1 MPRVW
6 DAAAHVAD
14 GGPANLDYET
24 QETNLGSA
32 PSERRSLAPDVRPAG
47 PSSLI
52 SLYDCPMSASC
63 RLGRANPLAG
73 LGVCL
78 LLLWGCG
85 STRASLSDP
94 LPPGLTLEMHEEFY
108 GITASTAEELAEAM
122 RRLGPD
128 VGGDRVPGA
137 TSQEVSFDYQVV
149 RTGPDC
155 RIRTVQVRLEMTTT
169 LPQWLNASAA
179 PAELRQQW
187 EEFAEAVRRH
197 EEVHKE
203 INLAGARDML
213 RKVSSVSPQSCPE
226 LDRETQVQAGASV
239 QRFATENARYDRDTV
254 GGQLQG
260 VVWPPRPAGRLPS

>member
-1 MPRVW
+1 M
-6 DAAAHVAD
+6 
-14 GGPANLDYET
+14 
-24 QETNLGSA
+24 
-32 PSERRSLAPDVRPAG
+32 
-47 PSSLI
+47 SS
-52 SLYDCPMSASC
+52 SG

-73 LGVCL
+73 LGACL
-78 LLLWGCG
+78 LQWGCG
-85 STRASLSDP
+85 PTRASLSDP
-94 LPPGLTLEMHEEFY
+94 LPPGLTLEMHEAFY
-108 GITASTAEELAEAM
+108 GITASTAGELADAM
-122 RRLGPD
+122 RRLGPE

-149 RTGPDC
+149 RNGVNC
-155 RIRTVQVRLEMTTT
+155 RLRAVQVRLEMTTT
-169 LPQWLNASAA
+169 LPRWLNASAA

-187 EEFAEAVRRH
+187 EAFADAVRRH

-213 RKVSSVSPQSCPE
+213 QKVSSVSPRSCVQ
-226 LDRETQVQAGASV
+226 LDRETRAQAGASV